1 MTWPTSP
8 HDQQLLDNAGLTP
21 NELKVVEL
29 ANRGLS
35 QRTIALA
42 LGISR
47 SAVQSRLENA
57 TRKINRAKGEVA

>member
-1 MTWPTSP
+1 MTWPATNQ
-8 HDQQLLDNAGLTP
+8 DQQLLANADLTFK
-21 NELKVVEL
+21 EHEVVQL
-29 ANRGLS
+29 TNRGLS

-57 TRKINRAKGEVA
+57 TRKIQRAKGEAA

>member
-1 MTWPTSP
+1 MSET
-8 HDQQLLDNAGLTP
+8 HQLLANADLTP
-21 NELKVVEL
+21 KECEVVQL
-29 ANRGLS
+29 TNRGLS

-57 TRKINRAKGEVA
+57 TRKIQRAKGEAA

>member
-1 MTWPTSP
+1 MTTAE
-8 HDQQLLDNAGLTP
+8 LLIEAAGLTP
-21 NELKVVEL
+21 NERRALDLQE
-29 ANRGLS
+29 RGLS

-57 TRKINRAKGEVA
+57 ARKINRAKGGQA